1 MRSIVLLSFFFSFN
15 GTLEINANEHDI
27 NWEEARQFWAFVSP
41 SKVNPPEIDDKGWSR
56 EDIDLFV
63 LSEMKKN
70 GLEPEGD
77 ASSEVLIRR
86 IFYDLIGLPPSSD
99 ELERFKE
106 DTDEKKYERLID
118 NLFDRPEYGEKMA
131 STWLNIARYAEDQA
145 HQVGNNVKFFYP
157 HAHRYREWV
166 IESYNSDLP
175 YDEFIRLQLAADK
188 IEGAGNEDLVAL
200 GFLGLGPQYYDRGR
214 LEVKAEEWEDSVDV
228 VSRGFLALTVACAR
242 CHDHKYDPIS
252 VADYHA
258 LAGVFASTQIHKR
271 ELDNEGGAKTVIHVV
286 KDGKTQD
293 LPIYNR
299 GDVQDKGEVVPRAFL
314 KILSGEDPKIFTK
327 GSGRL
332 ELAEAISD
340 PQNPLTARVAVN
352 RIWQML
358 FGRGLVHTTSN
369 FGHLGARPTHPELL
383 DHLAVSFIEGGW
395 SVKSLMKK
403 ILLSSTYRQSSL
415 VSSDKRIKDEENKFY
430 SYFTRRRLSAE
441 MIRDSMLVVSGE
453 LERGD
458 SGNESSLISNQKNL
472 RRTVYSKI
480 SRKELDHYLALFDYP
495 DANIH
500 SSSRD
505 ETVTPSQKLYFL
517 NSSFVLARS
526 SAVALALVTEDK
538 ASSIEKIYR
547 RILSRPPS
555 MEELSNAI
563 EFIRSGKE
571 KEKERWSGLAQN
583 LIISNEFIFR
593 D

>member
-1 MRSIVLLSFFFSFN
+1 MLSFLVSFS
-15 GTLEINANEHDI
+15 GTLETNANEDDI
-27 NWEEARQFWAFVSP
+27 NWQEAKQFWAFVSP
-41 SKVNPPEIDDKGWSR
+41 SKVDPSRIDDRGWSR
-56 EDIDLFV
+56 GDIDLFV

-70 GLEPEGD
+70 GLEPEDD

-99 ELERFKE
+99 EVKRFKE
-106 DTDEKKYERLID
+106 DADEKKYERLID
-118 NLFDRPEYGEKMA
+118 SLLERPEYGEKMA

-166 IESYNSDLP
+166 IKSYNSDLP
-175 YDEFIRLQLAADK
+175 YDQFIRLQLAADK
-188 IEGAGNEDLVAL
+188 IEGTVNEDLVAL

-252 VADYHA
+252 AADYHA

-271 ELDNEGGAKTVIHVV
+271 ELDNEDGAKTVIHVV
-286 KDGKTQD
+286 KDGKAQD

-314 KILSGEDPKIFTK
+314 KILSGEDPKKFTK

-358 FGRGLVHTTSN
+358 FGRGLVYTTSN
-369 FGHLGARPTHPELL
+369 FGHLGTRPTHPELL
-383 DHLAVSFIEGGW
+383 DHLAISFIDEGW
-395 SVKSLMKK
+395 SVKSLIKK

-430 SYFTRRRLSAE
+430 SYFKRRRLSAE
-441 MIRDSMLVVSGE
+441 MIRDSMLAVSGQ

-458 SGNESSLISNQKNL
+458 SGKESDLISNQKNL
-472 RRTVYSKI
+472 RRTVYGRI

-526 SAVALALVTEDK
+526 SAVALDSVTEDR
-538 ASSIEKIYR
+538 ASSVEKIYR

-563 EFIRSGKE
+563 KFIESGKE
-571 KEKERWSGLAQN
+571 KEKERWAGLAQN
-583 LIISNEFIFR
+583 LLISNEFIFR

>member
-1 MRSIVLLSFFFSFN
+1 MRLIVLLSFLVSFS
-15 GTLEINANEHDI
+15 GTLETNANEDDI
-27 NWEEARQFWAFVSP
+27 NWQEAKQFWAFVSP
-41 SKVNPPEIDDKGWSR
+41 SKVDPSRVDDRGWSR
-56 EDIDLFV
+56 GDIDLFV

-70 GLEPEGD
+70 GLEPEDD

-99 ELERFKE
+99 EVKRFKE
-106 DTDEKKYERLID
+106 DADEKKYERLID
-118 NLFDRPEYGEKMA
+118 SLLERPEYGEKMA

-166 IESYNSDLP
+166 IKSYNSDLP
-175 YDEFIRLQLAADK
+175 YDQFIRLQLAADK
-188 IEGAGNEDLVAL
+188 IEGTVNEDLVAL

-252 VADYHA
+252 AADYHA

-271 ELDNEGGAKTVIHVV
+271 EFDNEDGAKTVIHVV
-286 KDGKTQD
+286 KDGKAQD

-314 KILSGEDPKIFTK
+314 KILSGEDPKKFTK

-358 FGRGLVHTTSN
+358 FGRGLVYTTSN
-369 FGHLGARPTHPELL
+369 FGHLGTRPTHPELL
-383 DHLAVSFIEGGW
+383 DHLAISFIDEGW
-395 SVKSLMKK
+395 SVKSLIKK

-430 SYFTRRRLSAE
+430 SYFKRRRLSAE
-441 MIRDSMLVVSGE
+441 MIRDSMLAVSGQ

-458 SGNESSLISNQKNL
+458 SGKESDLISNQKNL
-472 RRTVYSKI
+472 RRTVYGRI

-517 NSSFVLARS
+517 NSSFVLSRS
-526 SAVALALVTEDK
+526 SAVALASVTEDR
-538 ASSIEKIYR
+538 ASSVEKIYR
-547 RILSRPPS
+547 RILSRLPS

-563 EFIRSGKE
+563 KFIESGKE
-571 KEKERWSGLAQN
+571 KEKERWAGLAQN
-583 LIISNEFIFR
+583 LLISNEFIFR

>member
-1 MRSIVLLSFFFSFN
+1 MRLIVLLSFLVSFS
-15 GTLEINANEHDI
+15 GTLETNANEDDI
-27 NWEEARQFWAFVSP
+27 NWQEAKQFWAFVSP
-41 SKVNPPEIDDKGWSR
+41 SKVDPSRIDDRGWSR
-56 EDIDLFV
+56 GDIDLFV

-70 GLEPEGD
+70 GLEPEDD

-86 IFYDLIGLPPSSD
+86 IFYELIGLPPSSD
-99 ELERFKE
+99 EVKRFKE
-106 DTDEKKYERLID
+106 DADEKKYERLID
-118 NLFDRPEYGEKMA
+118 SLLERPEYGEKMA

-166 IESYNSDLP
+166 IKSYNSDLP
-175 YDEFIRLQLAADK
+175 YDQFIRLQLAADK
-188 IEGAGNEDLVAL
+188 IEGTVNEDLVAL

-252 VADYHA
+252 AADYHA

-271 ELDNEGGAKTVIHVV
+271 ELDNEDGAKTVIHVV
-286 KDGKTQD
+286 KDGKAQD

-314 KILSGEDPKIFTK
+314 KILSGEDPKKFTK

-358 FGRGLVHTTSN
+358 FGRGLVYTTSN
-369 FGHLGARPTHPELL
+369 FGHLGTRPTHPELL
-383 DHLAVSFIEGGW
+383 DHLAISFIDEGW
-395 SVKSLMKK
+395 SVKSLIKK

-430 SYFTRRRLSAE
+430 SYFKRRRLSAE
-441 MIRDSMLVVSGE
+441 MIRDSMLAVSGQ

-458 SGNESSLISNQKNL
+458 SGKESDLISNQKNL
-472 RRTVYSKI
+472 RRTVYGRI

-517 NSSFVLARS
+517 NSSFVLSRS
-526 SAVALALVTEDK
+526 SAVALASVTEDR
-538 ASSIEKIYR
+538 ASSVEKIYR
-547 RILSRPPS
+547 RILSRLPS

-563 EFIRSGKE
+563 KFIESGKE
-571 KEKERWSGLAQN
+571 KEKERWAGLAQI
-583 LIISNEFIFR
+583 LLISNEFIFR

>member
-1 MRSIVLLSFFFSFN
+1 MRSIVLLSFLFAFN
-15 GTLEINANEHDI
+15 GSLELNANEHDI

-41 SKVNPPEIDDKGWSR
+41 SKVDPPKNDDRGWSR
-56 EDIDLFV
+56 GDIDFFV

-77 ASSEVLIRR
+77 ASSEVLARR

-99 ELERFKE
+99 EVEQFKE

-118 NLFDRPEYGEKMA
+118 SLLARPEYGEKMA
-131 STWLNIARYAEDQA
+131 SSWLNIARYAEDQA

-166 IESYNSDLP
+166 IKSYNSDLP
-175 YDEFIRLQLAADK
+175 YDQFIRLQLAADQ
-188 IEGAGNEDLVAL
+188 IEGVSNEDLVAL

-252 VADYHA
+252 VTDYHA

-271 ELDNEGGAKTVIHVV
+271 ELANEGGAKTVIHVV
-286 KDGKTQD
+286 KDGEAQD

-314 KILSGEDPKIFTK
+314 KILSGEDSKIFTK

-358 FGRGLVHTTSN
+358 FGRGLVYTTSN

-383 DHLAVSFIEGGW
+383 DHLAISFIEGEW

-430 SYFTRRRLSAE
+430 SYFKRRRLSAE
-441 MIRDSMLVVSGE
+441 MIRDSMLTVSGQ

-458 SGNESSLISNQKNL
+458 SGKESNLISNQK
-472 RRTVYSKI
+472 I
-480 SRKELDHYLALFDYP
+480 
-495 DANIH
+495 
-500 SSSRD
+500 
-505 ETVTPSQKLYFL
+505 
-517 NSSFVLARS
+517 
-526 SAVALALVTEDK
+526 
-538 ASSIEKIYR
+538 
-547 RILSRPPS
+547 
-555 MEELSNAI
+555 
-563 EFIRSGKE
+563 
-571 KEKERWSGLAQN
+571 
-583 LIISNEFIFR
+583 
-593 D
+593 

>member
-1 MRSIVLLSFFFSFN
+1 MRSIVLLSFLFAFN
-15 GTLEINANEHDI
+15 GSLELNANEHDI

-41 SKVNPPEIDDKGWSR
+41 SKVDPPKIDDRGWSR
-56 EDIDLFV
+56 GDIDFFV

-70 GLEPEGD
+70 ELEPEGD
-77 ASSEVLIRR
+77 ASSEVLARR

-99 ELERFKE
+99 EVEQFKE
-106 DTDEKKYERLID
+106 DTDEKKYEKLID
-118 NLFDRPEYGEKMA
+118 SLLARPEYGEKMA
-131 STWLNIARYAEDQA
+131 SSWLNVARYAEDQA

-166 IESYNSDLP
+166 IKSYNSDLP
-175 YDEFIRLQLAADK
+175 YDQFIRLQLAADQ
-188 IEGAGNEDLVAL
+188 IEGVSNEDLVAL

-252 VADYHA
+252 VTDYHA

-271 ELDNEGGAKTVIHVV
+271 ELANDGGAKTVIHVV
-286 KDGKTQD
+286 KDGKAQD

-314 KILSGEDPKIFTK
+314 KILSGEDSKRFTK

-358 FGRGLVHTTSN
+358 FGRGLVYTTSN

-383 DHLAVSFIEGGW
+383 DHLAISFIEGGW

-430 SYFTRRRLSAE
+430 SYFKRRRLSAE
-441 MIRDSMLVVSGE
+441 MIRDSMLTVSGQ

-458 SGNESSLISNQKNL
+458 SGKESNLISNQKNL
-472 RRTVYSKI
+472 RRTVYGRI

-538 ASSIEKIYR
+538 AGSVDKIYR

-563 EFIRSGKE
+563 EFIKSGKE

-583 LIISNEFIFR
+583 LLISNEFIFR

>member
-1 MRSIVLLSFFFSFN
+1 MRLIVLLSFLVSFS
-15 GTLEINANEHDI
+15 GTLEINANEDDI
-27 NWEEARQFWAFVSP
+27 NWQEAKQFWAFVSP
-41 SKVNPPEIDDKGWSR
+41 SKVDPSRIDDRGWSR
-56 EDIDLFV
+56 GDIDLFV

-70 GLEPEGD
+70 GLEPEDD

-99 ELERFKE
+99 EVKRFKE
-106 DTDEKKYERLID
+106 DADEKKYERLID
-118 NLFDRPEYGEKMA
+118 SLLERPEYGEKMA

-166 IESYNSDLP
+166 IKSYNSDLP
-175 YDEFIRLQLAADK
+175 YDQFIRLQLAADK
-188 IEGAGNEDLVAL
+188 IEGTVNEDLVAL

-252 VADYHA
+252 AADYHA

-271 ELDNEGGAKTVIHVV
+271 ELDNEDGAKTVIHVV
-286 KDGKTQD
+286 KDGKAQD

-314 KILSGEDPKIFTK
+314 KILSGEDPKKFTK

-358 FGRGLVHTTSN
+358 FGRGLVYTTSN
-369 FGHLGARPTHPELL
+369 FGHLGTRPTHPELL
-383 DHLAVSFIEGGW
+383 DHLAISFIDEGW
-395 SVKSLMKK
+395 SVKSLIKK

-430 SYFTRRRLSAE
+430 SYFKRRRLSAE
-441 MIRDSMLVVSGE
+441 MIRDSMLAVSGQ

-458 SGNESSLISNQKNL
+458 SGKESDLISNQKNL
-472 RRTVYSKI
+472 RRTVYGRI

-517 NSSFVLARS
+517 NSSFVLSRS
-526 SAVALALVTEDK
+526 SAVALASVTEDR
-538 ASSIEKIYR
+538 ASSVEKIYR

-563 EFIRSGKE
+563 KFIESGKE
-571 KEKERWSGLAQN
+571 KEKERWAGLAQN
-583 LIISNEFIFR
+583 LLISNEFIFR

>member
-1 MRSIVLLSFFFSFN
+1 MRLIVLLSFFFSFN

-27 NWEEARQFWAFVSP
+27 NWEEARKFWAFVSP
-41 SKVNPPEIDDKGWSR
+41 SKVDPPEIDDREWSR
-56 EDIDLFV
+56 GDIDLFV

-77 ASSEVLIRR
+77 ASSEVLVRR
-86 IFYDLIGLPPSSD
+86 LFYDLIGLPPPSD
-99 ELERFKE
+99 EVKRFKE

-118 NLFDRPEYGEKMA
+118 SLFDRPEYGEKMA

-166 IESYNSDLP
+166 IKSYNSDLP
-175 YDEFIRLQLAADK
+175 YDQFIRLQLAADK
-188 IEGAGNEDLVAL
+188 IEGISNEDLVAL

-271 ELDNEGGAKTVIHVV
+271 ELANEGGAKTVMHVV
-286 KDGKTQD
+286 KDGKAQD

-314 KILSGEDPKIFTK
+314 KILSGEDPKRFTK

-383 DHLAVSFIEGGW
+383 DHLAISFIEEGW

-430 SYFTRRRLSAE
+430 SYFKRRRLSAE
-441 MIRDSMLVVSGE
+441 MIRDSMLAVSGE

-472 RRTVYSKI
+472 RRTVYGKI

-505 ETVTPSQKLYFL
+505 KTVTPSQKLYFL

-538 ASSIEKIYR
+538 VSSIEKIYR
-547 RILSRPPS
+547 RILSRSPS

-563 EFIRSGKE
+563 KFIRSGKE
-571 KEKERWSGLAQN
+571 KEKERWSGLAHN
-583 LIISNEFIFR
+583 LLISNEFIFR

>member
-1 MRSIVLLSFFFSFN
+1 MRLIVLLSFLVSFS
-15 GTLEINANEHDI
+15 GTLETNANEDDI
-27 NWEEARQFWAFVSP
+27 NWQEAKQFWAFVSP
-41 SKVNPPEIDDKGWSR
+41 SKVDPSRIDDRGWSR
-56 EDIDLFV
+56 GDIDLFV

-70 GLEPEGD
+70 GLEPEDD

-99 ELERFKE
+99 EVKRFKE
-106 DTDEKKYERLID
+106 DADEKKYERLID
-118 NLFDRPEYGEKMA
+118 SLLERPEYGEKMA

-166 IESYNSDLP
+166 IKSYNSDLP
-175 YDEFIRLQLAADK
+175 YDQFIRLQLAADK
-188 IEGAGNEDLVAL
+188 IEGTVNEDLVAL

-252 VADYHA
+252 AADYHA

-271 ELDNEGGAKTVIHVV
+271 ELDNEDGAKTVIHVV
-286 KDGKTQD
+286 KDGKAQD

-314 KILSGEDPKIFTK
+314 KILSGEDPKKFTK

-358 FGRGLVHTTSN
+358 FGRGLVYTTSN
-369 FGHLGARPTHPELL
+369 FGHLGTRPTHPELL
-383 DHLAVSFIEGGW
+383 DHLAISFIDEGW
-395 SVKSLMKK
+395 SVKSLIKK

-415 VSSDKRIKDEENKFY
+415 VSYDKRIKDEENKFY
-430 SYFTRRRLSAE
+430 SYFKRRRLSAE
-441 MIRDSMLVVSGE
+441 MIRDSMLAVSGQ

-458 SGNESSLISNQKNL
+458 SGKESDLISNQKNL
-472 RRTVYSKI
+472 RRTVYGRI

-517 NSSFVLARS
+517 NSSFVLSRS
-526 SAVALALVTEDK
+526 SAVALASVTEDR
-538 ASSIEKIYR
+538 ASSVEKIYR

-563 EFIRSGKE
+563 KFIESGKE
-571 KEKERWSGLAQN
+571 KEKERWAGLAQN
-583 LIISNEFIFR
+583 LLISNEFIFR

>member
-1 MRSIVLLSFFFSFN
+1 MRLIVLLSFLVSFS
-15 GTLEINANEHDI
+15 GTLETNANEDDI
-27 NWEEARQFWAFVSP
+27 NWQEAKQFWAFVSP
-41 SKVNPPEIDDKGWSR
+41 SKVDPSRVDDRGWSR
-56 EDIDLFV
+56 GDIDLFV

-70 GLEPEGD
+70 GLEPEDD

-99 ELERFKE
+99 EVKRFKE
-106 DTDEKKYERLID
+106 DADEKKYERLID
-118 NLFDRPEYGEKMA
+118 SLLERPEYGEKMA

-166 IESYNSDLP
+166 IKSYNSDLP
-175 YDEFIRLQLAADK
+175 YDQFIRLQLAADK
-188 IEGAGNEDLVAL
+188 IEGTVNEDLVAL

-252 VADYHA
+252 AADYHA

-271 ELDNEGGAKTVIHVV
+271 EFDNEDGAKTVIHVV
-286 KDGKTQD
+286 KDGKAQD

-314 KILSGEDPKIFTK
+314 KILSGEDPKKFTK

-358 FGRGLVHTTSN
+358 FGRGLVYTTSN
-369 FGHLGARPTHPELL
+369 FGHLGTRPTHPELL
-383 DHLAVSFIEGGW
+383 DHLAISFIDEGW
-395 SVKSLMKK
+395 SVKSLIKK

-430 SYFTRRRLSAE
+430 SYFKRRRLSAE
-441 MIRDSMLVVSGE
+441 MIRDSMLAVSGQ

-458 SGNESSLISNQKNL
+458 SGKESDLISNQKNL
-472 RRTVYSKI
+472 RRTVYGRI

-517 NSSFVLARS
+517 NSSFVLSRS
-526 SAVALALVTEDK
+526 SAVALASVTEDR
-538 ASSIEKIYR
+538 ASSVEKIYR

-563 EFIRSGKE
+563 KFIESGKE
-571 KEKERWSGLAQN
+571 KEKERWAGLAQN
-583 LIISNEFIFR
+583 LLISNEFIFR

>member
-41 SKVNPPEIDDKGWSR
+41 SKADPPEIDDKGWSR

-175 YDEFIRLQLAADK
+175 YDQFIRLQLAADK

-555 MEELSNAI
+555 MEELSNAM